1 MNPHRKGE
9 LVLIYDIDLEKLTGP
24 RSANDHSSSA
34 PGNDGTKEVEE
45 AAQRL
50 LSPETAFMQFLGPLW
65 ICLQNRRLFKT
76 AQGRLGFGSINISE
90 GDNVCIISGSSTA
103 HVLRVIGHD
112 QEQFH
117 FIGEAYVHGMMNGE
131 IDRLGLEEQCITL
144 E

>member
-9 LVLIYDIDLEKLTGP
+9 LVLMYDIDLGKLTSP
-24 RSANDHSSSA
+24 RSANGCSSSA

-90 GDNVCIISGSSTA
+90 SDNVCIISGSSTA
-103 HVLRVIGHD
+103 HVLRIIGHD
-112 QEQFH
+112 QEH
-117 FIGEAYVHGMMNGE
+117 FRFLGEAYVHGMMHGE
-131 IDRLGLEEQCITL
+131 IDKLGLEEQCITL